1 MQIGS
6 LFVVPYTGGTIGRL
20 PECEVYLDDVNVS
33 KKHAKFGY
41 NQDEKSFTIIDLGSR
56 NGTFIHLVSY
66 LIDLSKSEIINNTFY
81 CRSVFL
87 NLKKLVM
94 NTF

>member
-1 MQIGS
+1 VQVGS

-41 NQDEKSFTIIDLGSR
+41 NQEEKSFTIIDLGSR

-66 LIDLSKSEIINNTFY
+66 RYELIPFCNYKATNFIVGASFRIQRNQ
-81 CRSVFL
+81 
-87 NLKKLVM
+87 
-94 NTF
+94 